1 MIAMVVWLVIE
12 VTNLFFLQENENQ
25 QIGKE
30 DDAVLFHFSGD
41 KPIYLQIAEQL
52 EDAIFTGVYPEETQV
67 PSTTEIAAAERINP
81 ATVLKGINLLVEQSL
96 LYKKRGIGM
105 FVKAGATEHIREKR
119 QREFANQFIT
129 PLLKEAEKL
138 GISDAEICKLIEKG
152 YKHES

>member
-1 MIAMVVWLVIE
+1 M
-12 VTNLFFLQENENQ
+12 
-25 QIGKE
+25 
-30 DDAVLFHFSGD
+30 LFHFSGD

-67 PSTTEIAAAERINP
+67 PSTTEIAATERINP
-81 ATVLKGINLLVEQSL
+81 ATVLKGVNLLVEQSL
-96 LYKKRGIGM
+96 IYKKRGIGM
-105 FVKAGATEHIREKR
+105 FVRAGATEQIREKR